1 MKQSTI
7 GRYAGSRA
15 FGAFLIDIG
24 GRFESSKEDVY
35 FEFPNAIYVI
45 PRRSAAFVQ
54 GRLDVSLSSA
64 SCFAISRCSFAVVGV
79 AGPLTS
85 ACCYVARRGGA
96 IFFLWVFLR
105 FSFLGRSFSVSA
117 GRQLVSGAAVAGGAS
132 SRDGICFPIR
142 WLAPEAY
149 PFELFPEHRECCKFH
164 IFFKINYIKNAINL
178 FELISF

>member
-96 IFFLWVFLR
+96 IFFSLGFPPVFVFGEVVFGFGR
-105 FSFLGRSFSVSA
+105 TTACKRGRSGRRCVLARWHLFSVS
-117 GRQLVSGAAVAGGAS
+117 VARARGV
-132 SRDGICFPIR
+132 PIR
-142 WLAPEAY
+142 TVP
-149 PFELFPEHRECCKFH
+149 
-164 IFFKINYIKNAINL
+164 
-178 FELISF
+178 